1 MKIRHEDLIGS
12 IEQKKRLVAQFSLFH
27 DIFFSVVMRDKDA
40 AEYVLRRCMNMPD
53 LKILRSNTQQALRN
67 IIGKSSTLD
76 FIAQDSDGK
85 IYNIEVQNSD
95 SSSYFGAKRSRYYQS
110 LIDSAFVEKG
120 MDYDKLPEVY
130 ILFLTPFNPL
140 EKNGHHKVV
149 YNKHSDLDG
158 VEWDNGVHEIYINS
172 HEKDGSELSEMMQ
185 YFITAN
191 PEDNRFGALSDAV
204 NKQKTDSEE
213 VSFMCKEVEEYA
225 NERAKIAAEKAA
237 AEAAEKAAEAA
248 EKAAAMKSIKMV
260 KKLLDDGKSLEY
272 ALDFTEIDK
281 ETYDK
286 YKNIV

>member
-1 MKIRHEDLIGS
+1 MTNADVHVIINVVKGVVKLKIRHEDLIGS
-12 IEQKKRLVAQFSLFH
+12 FEQKKRLVAQFSLFH

-40 AEYVLRRCMNMPD
+40 AEYVLRLCMDMPD

-76 FIAQDSDGK
+76 FVAQDSDGK

-140 EKNGHHKVV
+140 EKYDHHKVV
-149 YNKHSDLDG
+149 YRKNSDLDG
-158 VEWDNGVHEIYINS
+158 VDWDNGVHEIYINS
-172 HEKDGSELSEMMQ
+172 QEKDGTELSEMMQ

-191 PEDNRFGALSDAV
+191 PEDNRFGALSNAV
-204 NKQKTDSEE
+204 YKQKTDTEE

-225 NERAKIAAEKAA
+225 NERAEKAA
-237 AEAAEKAAEAA
+237 SKTV
-248 EKAAAMKSIKMV
+248 KS
-260 KKLLDDGKSLEY
+260 LLDDGMPLEK
-272 ALDFTEIDK
+272 ALKHANISE
-281 ETYDK
+281 ETYNK
-286 YKNIV
+286 YKDIV

>member
-12 IEQKKRLVAQFSLFH
+12 FEQKKKLVAQFSLFH

-40 AEYVLRRCMNMPD
+40 AEYVLRLCMDMPD

-76 FIAQDSDGK
+76 FVAQDSDGK

-140 EKNGHHKVV
+140 EKYGRHKVI
-149 YNKHSDLDG
+149 YRKHSDLDG
-158 VEWDNGVHEIYINS
+158 VDWDNGVHEIYINAQ
-172 HEKDGSELSEMMQ
+172 EKDATKLSEMMQ

-204 NKQKTDSEE
+204 NKQKTDTEE

-225 NERAKIAAEKAA
+225 NERAAKAA
-237 AEAAEKAAEAA
+237 AEAAA
-248 EKAAAMKSIKMV
+248 KAAAKAASKTVKS
-260 KKLLDDGKSLEY
+260 LLDDGMPLEK
-272 ALDFTEIDK
+272 ALKHADISK

-286 YKNIV
+286 YKDIV